1 MTRRYSSPDLGNAA
15 KHLRRSIYGCCERC
29 SRFGRYR
36 IDKLIEQYGPDIT
49 LPDLRHE
56 LAQCERWHN
65 MSDPC
70 QVGYVERV
78 NVDPQ
83 AD

>member
-1 MTRRYSSPDLGNAA
+1 MTRRYSSPSLADAA
-15 KHLRRSIYGCCERC
+15 KQLRMLSISCERC
-29 SRFGRYR
+29 NRVGRYR
-36 IDKLIEQYGPDIT
+36 IEKLIEKYGPDIT

-56 LAQCERWHN
+56 LAQCGRRCS